1 MKRILSFIL
10 MFILI
15 LNTVITPELF
25 VRAQTAASDTATRT
39 AVMRRADKILGL
51 EEYDEYGISDSD
63 ADIYDYQMNL
73 KYPAAYLVEAAEKRF
88 GFTDLMTVVNKFN
101 NEDFRLHPEY
111 YYEAALM
118 SLLFEQAGDSAF
130 LESNEQDVLTESSQV
145 AGSLLGY
152 AAGQE
157 ADALESLKNKDPKA
171 FTEQEYLNSL
181 DGIKKIENGATIL
194 NVILGYAT
202 DAADVILYAKNL
214 EKILDLQEETITFL
228 TEMKNRTDDTNIKK
242 AMDTVLSVYRQNQER
257 PEDLINF
264 IIQMESTSMAFEK
277 LAWTALE
284 MTWDAICASVPVLQ
298 VVNLALGIE
307 GFVLEYTFATDA
319 ISDAYAKM
327 EAIYQLENIARKTVK
342 DFGKEYINDRAV
354 NTNEIE
360 DLAEVF
366 NVGWDFFTVLL
377 DADCQASL
385 LFAKA
390 TFNAGVADL
399 DIWALFS
406 GSGGYDEFAGYIKN
420 YQGTIAR
427 WKNNINLY
435 MEGLKP
441 ENRKVDGATFRKR
454 SVELDPG
461 DTYFLDM
468 DLLPEDA
475 ADKYVRYGIV
485 SEDRPSGDTGLVV
498 SNDIV
503 KIEGNKLTALLPGE
517 VQIEGIAGDSG
528 QRDVM
533 TINIAMGGVSAKGLR
548 FRVEDEKAIIT
559 GYEGTDTKVIVDDY
573 IQGIGSMAM
582 FPVIGIE
589 SFVDEDGKND
599 TAQEIVLSSSVT
611 EIGDRAFYQCSSL
624 ETINLENVEKLGDF
638 SFAECSSIKNVKLA
652 NVSEIGDAAFMRCSK
667 LEEVTL
673 KNKNDTVIGSSVFTD
688 CSSLRKVDLSESA
701 LRIIPQNFC
710 SGCNKLKKVVWPE
723 NLEGIREGGFYNCG
737 FEEMVLPDRIKFL
750 GPSSISGCKNL
761 KILVLPASIN
771 NMMESPLIYEN
782 SEDTLYYVEK
792 GSYVHN
798 LFREWINEG
807 YSFYIRMMKH
817 LSTEKTVYTV
827 SVGDTLII
835 PYQKKPI
842 LSDEVITFE
851 SSDSSIASITPD
863 GKLTGLMPG
872 TVALT
877 LTSSYGQVFS
887 NCKVTVTESSGTGKG
902 QNNSQSLMESGSSS
916 SSASGK
922 SSSIGKNSQTA
933 IKASTIKKA
942 NKSKKVKMATVG
954 KPVRLKVRLSPS
966 NATVKPVWSSS
977 KPKVATVSQDGTV
990 IPKKKGKATITAR
1003 IANGKKVTWKI
1014 KVKTLK
1020 AKKIRLN
1027 KKKAVLHVGETLKLK
1042 TKLNPKGATA
1052 KIKWKSSKKKVAAVS
1067 KKGKITAKKKGKA
1080 VITAQ
1085 LPNGKKATC
1094 KITVKKAVPQRSDSG
1109 NSNTNDSKGN
1119 TGGSIGQNNSSGT
1132 GSGNT
1137 ISGSGGNSGTQ
1148 PGGGTGV
1155 PDSGSGT
1162 SDDNSN
1168 PGDNDQNPGDALNP
1182 GGDENPGGESS
1193 DNENIPTKLVLA
1205 TDTLTL
1211 KGRWQ
1216 TITLSAKEETE
1227 ANVGEELQ
1235 ITAEPASFYGDS
1247 QILDAEITEGNDMQ
1261 RIHWSFADETI
1272 VKVYNGGLVRGVCT
1286 GTTTV
1291 TATTT
1296 DGTTAQCQ
1304 VTVKDADLQWES
1316 SDTEV
1321 AEVSSVE
1328 NDGRTAHIIARKEGM
1343 TDITVL
1349 SGSYQSVC
1357 HLTVSDNSS
1366 ESTGPTDNTESTGPT
1381 EPTDNTESTGP
1392 TEPTDSTEPTGPTKP
1407 TDSTESTEPTDPS
1420 DSNVTEQQP
1429 IDTVEDLKAIVNDL
1443 DGDYILTSDLDLSGE
1458 AWTPIG
1464 TKEEP
1469 FTGTL
1474 DGGGH
1479 TISGLRIEEDSF
1491 TGTGS
1496 QFYGIFGMADG
1507 GRNLDN
1513 LVEFRHLTVQG
1524 KIILKETAEDET
1536 IKYRN
1541 IYVGGFAGD
1550 VKNGVRFTDCISK
1563 VDITVNIEQTEN
1575 RTTTIWAGGFNG
1587 GSNENNIHTFFTKC
1601 SNEGSLKVQIHGGMS
1616 ADVNMGGF
1624 LGQGG
1629 VDVNFSDCQNNGNID
1644 ADVRTQESA
1653 GVYLGGIV
1661 GNLLITND
1669 LIRCENHGNVTA
1681 YADVE
1686 ADSGVTA
1693 GGSSVAGGLIG
1704 LSGKNIQITDS
1715 VNTGVI
1721 TAEALNPLVNVK
1733 FGEIQGAIR

>member
-51 EEYDEYGISDSD
+51 EEYDEYFIGESD
-63 ADIYDYQMNL
+63 ADIYRENL
-73 KYPAAYLVEAAEKRF
+73 NEKYPASYLVDEAKSRW
-88 GFTDLMTVVNKFN
+88 GYTSLMSVINFAN
-101 NEDFRLHPEY
+101 NEDFRSHPEY

-118 SLLFEQAGDSAF
+118 SLLFEQMDDQSF
-130 LESNEQDVLTESSQV
+130 WDSNEQEVDKETINIAKDLLGTAVDAETDVLEELQNMGKNDITDTEYLNTLKGLQGLQN
-145 AGSLLGY
+145 A
-152 AAGQE
+152 E
-157 ADALESLKNKDPKA
+157 AVLYKIFDYTTDALEVIQYAQNLHKILSL
-171 FTEQEYLNSL
+171 QEEIIEFLSKMKERTYNEHLITAL
-181 DGIKKIENGATIL
+181 DTIL
-194 NVILGYAT
+194 NVYQEQQKNPDNAINIVMELEVGERAMSRIMQNSL
-202 DAADVILYAKNL
+202 DVLWEGL
-214 EKILDLQEETITFL
+214 CTLF
-228 TEMKNRTDDTNIKK
+228 
-242 AMDTVLSVYRQNQER
+242 
-257 PEDLINF
+257 PELR
-264 IIQMESTSMAFEK
+264 IIG
-277 LAWTALE
+277 
-284 MTWDAICASVPVLQ
+284 
-298 VVNLALGIE
+298 LALNIE
-307 GFVLEYTFATDA
+307 GFVLEQVFSPDA
-319 ISDAYAKM
+319 ISDAYAKLA
-327 EAIYQLENIARKTVK
+327 AIWELEKVARDTVY
-342 DFGKEYINDRAV
+342 DLGLEYSWKCGSV
-354 NTNEIE
+354 TEE
-360 DLAEVF
+360 SEKLAGVF
-366 NVGWDFFTVLL
+366 NTGWDFFTILL
-377 DADCQASL
+377 DADCLASL
-385 LFAKA
+385 LFARVVCDS
-390 TFNAGVADL
+390 G
-399 DIWALFS
+399 IHGIIESFS
-406 GSGGYDEFAGYIKN
+406 GGDDYKEFADQVKM
-420 YQGTIAR
+420 YQDR
-427 WKNNINLY
+427 LCNWKNDISMY

-441 ENRKVDGATFRKR
+441 ENRKLSGATFPEYK
-454 SVELDPG
+454 VELEPG
-461 DTYFLDM
+461 ETYTLSM
-468 DLLPEDA
+468 NLIPADA
-475 ADKYVRYGIV
+475 KDNYMEFGIV
-485 SEDRPSGDTGLVV
+485 TDEDENDTAENNLLKE
-498 SNDIV
+498 NNIV
-503 KIEGNKLTALLPGE
+503 RIEGNKLTAISHGT
-517 VQIEGIAGDSG
+517 VQIEGFAGDCRM
-528 QRDVM
+528 RDVM
-533 TINIAMGGVSAKGLR
+533 TVNVALGGISKEGLI
-548 FRVEDEKAIIT
+548 FRVEDNGEAVIT
-559 GYEGTDTKVIVDDY
+559 GYEGEAAKVEIPSYISNSRTDTIAAMYPVTKVETFT
-573 IQGIGSMAM
+573 GKS
-582 FPVIGIE
+582 
-589 SFVDEDGKND
+589 GKNQ
-599 TAQEIVLSSSVT
+599 TVREIVLPSSVT
-611 EIGDRAFYQCSSL
+611 EIDDYAFYQC
-624 ETINLENVEKLGDF
+624 TAMKKINLENVAKIGEYAFGY
-638 SFAECSSIKNVKLA
+638 CSS
-652 NVSEIGDAAFMRCSK
+652 

-673 KNKNDTVIGSSVFTD
+673 KQSKTDFTKMKGFAFAF
-688 CSSLRKVDLSESA
+688 CTSLKKMDLSQILLANIPEGFCFNCTS
-701 LRIIPQNFC
+701 LKTILWPPNVGRIRYWAFF
-710 SGCNKLKKVVWPE
+710 G
-723 NLEGIREGGFYNCG
+723 CG
-737 FEEMVLPDRIKFL
+737 FEELELPDTIMQL
-750 GPSSISGCKNL
+750 EASAVNGCENL
-761 KILVLPASIN
+761 KILVLPSGIVEVNADPIKFIN
-771 NMMESPLIYEN
+771 GDNTI
-782 SEDTLYYVEK
+782 YYVEEY
-792 GSYVHN
+792 SYIYQRLEHWNNVMGCNFHM
-798 LFREWINEG
+798 E
-807 YSFYIRMMKH
+807 YIRNLTTPKPF
-817 LSTEKTVYTV
+817 YTI
-827 SVGDTLII
+827 SVGETLTI
-835 PYQKKPI
+835 PYRKKPV
-842 LSDEVITFE
+842 LSGEVITFS
-851 SSDSSIASITPD
+851 SSDPSIASITSD
-863 GKLTGLMPG
+863 GILTGKKPG
-872 TVALT
+872 TVTLT
-877 LTSSYGQVFS
+877 LKSSYGQTFS
-887 NCKVTVTESSGTGKG
+887 SCEVTVVKKSDVRTEQNLSGAA
-902 QNNSQSLMESGSSS
+902 NVSQVIK
-916 SSASGK
+916 SAK
-922 SSSIGKNSQTA
+922 SI
-933 IKASTIKKA
+933 
-942 NKSKKVKMATVG
+942 KKVKKSQNITAGTVG
-954 KPVRLKVRLSPS
+954 KTLKLKVKMTPS
-966 NATVKPVWSSS
+966 SANEKVAWSSS
-977 KPKVATVSQDGTV
+977 KSKVATVSQDGTV

-1085 LPNGKKATC
+1085 LPNGKKTTC

-1119 TGGSIGQNNSSGT
+1119 TGDSIGQNNSSGT

-1137 ISGSGGNSGTQ
+1137 TSGSGGNPGTQ

-1168 PGDNDQNPGDALNP
+1168 PGDNDQNPGDASNP
-1182 GGDENPGGESS
+1182 AGDENPGGESS
-1193 DNENIPTKLVLA
+1193 DNENISTKLVLA

-1216 TITLSAKEETE
+1216 TITLSAEEETE

-1235 ITAEPASFYGDS
+1235 ITAEPDSFYGDS

-1261 RIHWSFADETI
+1261 RIHWSSADETI

-1304 VTVKDADLQWES
+1304 VTVEDADLQWES
-1316 SDTEV
+1316 ADTEV

-1366 ESTGPTDNTESTGPT
+1366 ESTDPTDNTEPT
-1381 EPTDNTESTGP
+1381 EPTDPTDNTESTGP
-1392 TEPTDSTEPTGPTKP
+1392 TEPTDSTEPTGPTDP
-1407 TDSTESTEPTDPS
+1407 TDSTEPTEPTDPG

-1429 IDTVEDLKAIVNDL
+1429 IDTVEDLKAIVNNL

-1474 DGGGH
+1474 DGDGH

-1524 KIILKETAEDET
+1524 KIVLKETAEDET

-1587 GSNENNIHTFFTKC
+1587 GSNENNVHTFFTKC
-1601 SNEGSLKVQIHGGMS
+1601 SNEGSLKVQIHGGLS
-1616 ADVNMGGF
+1616 AGVNMGGF

-1629 VDVNFSDCQNNGNID
+1629 VDVNFSDCQNKGNID

-1715 VNTGVI
+1715 VNTGLI
-1721 TAEALNPLVNVK
+1721 TAKALNPLVNVK